1 MPRARGISVN
11 RVDDEDSYSSNNSEL
26 GIDNICVNIDNYLD
40 EVEKSLHAKSRIVVN
55 HSEPSSQGTSGSSLT
70 EESKIS
76 STLSREGSTSNPF
89 VRHHRTDL
97 LTPRKEYVTAIQIP
111 SPVISAAI
119 DSEIGSISRS
129 VTSEEPAIQLIWR
142 NLSYQAKQNSLF
154 SIGSKSNRKKIL
166 SKQNGGITGGQITA
180 IIGPSGAGKS
190 TLLECLAG
198 RRVIGLKG
206 EIYVVFD
213 KSLSTGKRS
222 QGIKISLIGQ
232 KDEAIK
238 TLTVREVLQFAS
250 QIKNYRKN
258 NNKYYTPRLVEAVLQ
273 ELSLEKCA
281 NVKVSRISGGQLKR
295 LVFGVELISGPDIIL
310 LDEPTS
316 GYVFVLSLFHFSIIL
331 R

>member
-1 MPRARGISVN
+1 MPRVRGISVN
-11 RVDDEDSYSSNNSEL
+11 HPDDEEDSYSSNNSEL

-40 EVEKSLHAKSRIVVN
+40 EVEKSLHAKSRIVIN
-55 HSEPSSQGTSGSSLT
+55 HSQPSSQGTSGSSLT

-89 VRHHRTDL
+89 IRNHTDL
-97 LTPRKEYVTAIQIP
+97 LKPRKEYVTAIQIP
-111 SPVISAAI
+111 SPVISRG
-119 DSEIGSISRS
+119 SEIGSVNQS
-129 VTSEEPAIQLIWR
+129 VNDEPVVQLIWR
-142 NLSYQAKQNSLF
+142 GLSYQAGQSSLF

-166 SKQNGGITGGQITA
+166 SKQNGTITGGQITA

-198 RRVIGLKG
+198 RRRIGLKG

-213 KSLSTGKRS
+213 KSLSKGKRS
-222 QGIKISLIGQ
+222 TGIKISLIGQ

-258 NNKYYTPRLVEAVLQ
+258 KNKYYTPRLVEAVLQ

-281 NVKVSRISGGQLKR
+281 DVKVVRISGGQLKR

-316 GYVFVLSLFHFSIIL
+316 G
-331 R
+331 